1 MILVLG
7 GTSDS
12 IEICHLLNQYKLSY
26 VVSVTTSYGEELAR
40 KCTDNVL
47 LKKLTI
53 EDMVDYIKENNITKI
68 IDATHPYAVE
78 VSSNA
83 IKACEILDIDYL
95 RFERESLIN
104 KIDYDNKYIVDN
116 IEEACKVANNLGNNI
131 FIGTGSKNLNLYK
144 EMIKDKN
151 LIARVLPTSEVLIN
165 CEKIG
170 FNADN
175 IIAMKGPFSE
185 EMNEVTYRQY
195 KIDLVITKESGSAG
209 GFLEKVN
216 ACKRLNIPVIII
228 KRKGINYPNKVGN
241 IEELKVLL

>member
-12 IEICHLLNQYKLSY
+12 IEICNLLNQYKLCY

-40 KCTDNVL
+40 KCTDSVL

-53 EDMVDYIKENNITKI
+53 EDMVDYIKEHSITKI

-78 VSSNA
+78 VSRNA
-83 IKACEILDIDYL
+83 IKACETLEIEYV

-104 KIDYDNKYIVDN
+104 KIDYDNKYIVED
-116 IEEACKVANNLGNNI
+116 IEEACKIANNLGNNI
-131 FIGTGSKNLNLYK
+131 FIGTGSKNLHLYK

-165 CEKIG
+165 CEEIG

-195 KIDLVITKESGSAG
+195 KIDLVITKESGRAG

-216 ACKRLNIPVIII
+216 ACKKLNIPVIII
-228 KRKGINYPNKVGN
+228 KRKGINYPNKVGS
-241 IEELKVLL
+241 IEELKGLI

>member
-12 IEICHLLNQYKLSY
+12 IEICNLLNKYKLSY

-40 KCTDNVL
+40 KCTDSVL

-53 EDMVDYIKENNITKI
+53 EDMVNYIKEHSITKI

-78 VSSNA
+78 VSRNA
-83 IKACEILDIDYL
+83 IKACETSEIEYL

-104 KIDYDNKYIVDN
+104 KIDYDNKYIVED
-116 IEEACKVANNLGNNI
+116 IKEACKVANNLGNNI

-165 CEKIG
+165 CEEIG

-195 KIDLVITKESGSAG
+195 KIDLVITKESGRAG

-216 ACKRLNIPVIII
+216 ACKKLNIPVIII
-228 KRKGINYPNKVGN
+228 KRKDINYPNKVGS
-241 IEELKVLL
+241 IEELKGLI